1 MYRYTVMAVSTALFF
16 AVIYVL
22 LDLISGSAIDWGGIA
37 FEAVAFGA
45 IMTGIQYY
53 KERNNKK

>member
-1 MYRYTVMAVSTALFF
+1 MAVSTALFF

-37 FEAVAFGA
+37 FEAVCTVYN
-45 IMTGIQYY
+45 IIR
-53 KERNNKK
+53 KETTKNRD